1 MKYHLEVGARSVE
14 DALAAERGGADRVE
28 LYSSP
33 LEGALTPSAGLVK
46 GAVAATQHLELFA
59 MIRPRA
65 GDFLYSRREFETM
78 QRDVDVA
85 LDMGAH
91 GIMCGILDADGG
103 LDTKRMQRLIAQCG
117 DTPFTLHR
125 AFDFSRDPLETL
137 EQAVGLG
144 CRYVLTMGQ
153 EREAVFSRELRCR
166 ILAEAGERINVVMA
180 LGADFDTAGD
190 LETVVRDSGARQYH
204 VVNGYRRRASEMRW
218 APNHDTES
226 DYLRDTMFTVE
237 YLSEPAVREVRDIFD
252 RLEKGES
259 AC

>member
-1 MKYHLEVGARSVE
+1 M
-14 DALAAERGGADRVE
+14 E
-28 LYSSP
+28 LWRY
-33 LEGALTPSAGLVK
+33 
-46 GAVAATQHLELFA
+46 
-59 MIRPRA
+59 I
-65 GDFLYSRREFETM
+65 SRRLFQIVIIFFVILTVLFLLFRLAPGDPVERMVDPTM
-78 QRDVDVA
+78 TREDV
-85 LDMGAH
+85 
-91 GIMCGILDADGG
+91 
-103 LDTKRMQRLIAQCG
+103 QRLIAQCG